1 MADFFLKLR
10 HNKQLLG
17 FAVAFSLL
25 FVVVVMGVGVF
36 YFYQF
41 SQEVVVNNQVPIL
54 NTDSLGQAD
63 ESGAQQDL
71 DTVFVADD
79 ALTRLT
85 ERGSILYLKVD
96 SAKSEQGYGTSVG
109 ILNTKTDDIYNIVEF
124 NTGGYVSNMQR
135 AGGVLFYLRDNNL
148 QSLDLSTKEIKT
160 IMSSTTDIMISDNRL
175 WYVTDESMMLGPY
188 TIGYIDL
195 STSQSQIVAKDV
207 GRSVTVSPGGLVM
220 HAYNSTDDSLSFYSQ
235 YGDAGCGSIGVYK
248 LVVETGEISEVDHGN
263 FCACGIEEFP
273 DRPCTP
279 EAKAKEAH
287 FDQVRKTVSKS
298 QKVVCGGEILSF
310 NFANGGPE
318 FTIYNDLSQFR
329 AKYIAC
335 IE

>member
-1 MADFFLKLR
+1 MVEFFLKLR

-41 SQEVVVNNQVPIL
+41 SQQVTVNEEVPTLNVNNVDH
-54 NTDSLGQAD
+54 TDEGDIEQAVD
-63 ESGAQQDL
+63 S
-71 DTVFVADD
+71 VYVADD
-79 ALTRLT
+79 ALARLT

-124 NTGGYVSNMQR
+124 NTGGYISNMQR
-135 AGGVLFYLRDNNL
+135 AGGVLFYLQDSNL

-160 IMSSTTDIMISDNRL
+160 IMSSTTDIMVVEDRL
-175 WYVTDESMMLGPY
+175 WYVIDESMLSGPY
-188 TIGYIDL
+188 NIGYIDL
-195 STSQSQIVAKDV
+195 NANQSQIVAKDV
-207 GRSVTVSPGGLVM
+207 GRNFNMSPGGLVM
-220 HAYNSTDDSLSFYSQ
+220 YTYNSTDSSLSFYSQ

-248 LVVETGEISEVDHGN
+248 LDINTGQISEVDSGS
-263 FCACGIEEFP
+263 FCACGIEDFP

-279 EAKAKEAH
+279 EAKVQEAH

-298 QKVVCGGEILSF
+298 QRVVCGGEILSF
-310 NFANGGPE
+310 NFANGDPE

-329 AKYIAC
+329 AKYITC